1 MTNFPLIKYLCSTKK
16 PLFVS
21 TGMSTLE
28 EIDKTV
34 EFLEKQDA
42 KFVLLHSNSTYPAPT
57 ESLNLSLI
65 PFLKDRY
72 NTLIGYSGHEK
83 GIIPSLAAVNLGAVI
98 IERHITLDKTMKGLD
113 QAASL
118 EPQEFNDLIKFIRE
132 SELAT
137 GKPVKR
143 ITRGEVLQKEILAKS
158 IVSLIDLKKGEVI
171 SEESI
176 DVKGPSKG
184 LSPQYYYEII
194 GMKVNRD
201 FKKGEYFLDD
211 DLNEIRNES

>member
-1 MTNFPLIKYLCSTKK
+1 
-16 PLFVS
+16 
-21 TGMSTLE
+21 
-28 EIDKTV
+28 
-34 EFLEKQDA
+34 
-42 KFVLLHSNSTYPAPT
+42 
-57 ESLNLSLI
+57 
-65 PFLKDRY
+65 
-72 NTLIGYSGHEK
+72 
-83 GIIPSLAAVNLGAVI
+83 
-98 IERHITLDKTMKGLD
+98 MKGLD

-143 ITRGEVLQKEILAKS
+143 ITRGEVLQKEVLAKS